1 MSLRG
6 GDALIAAATVCGME
20 NFNTSGSAEPKIL
33 VKTVLIGWEHDVV
46 EDEDGRRLEYRL
58 DDVGGRIPRS
68 YLVPVSLTADQML
81 ERSKLVNVE
90 TFQRLGAGDIEALM
104 EVLDVLV
111 GDDIIGR
118 IGSDE
123 SVPVADF
130 FRFLNWLLEQLN
142 LTELFGGPGN

>member
-1 MSLRG
+1 
-6 GDALIAAATVCGME
+6 ME
-20 NFNTSGSAEPKIL
+20 NFNTAGLAEPKTV

-46 EDEDGRRLEYRL
+46 EDEDGRRLEYRV
-58 DDVGGRIPRS
+58 DENGARIPRK

-90 TFQRLGAGDIEALM
+90 AFQRLGAGDIEALM
-104 EVLDVLV
+104 EILDALI

-123 SVPVADF
+123 SVPVADY
-130 FRFLNWLLEQLN
+130 FRFMNWLLEQLN